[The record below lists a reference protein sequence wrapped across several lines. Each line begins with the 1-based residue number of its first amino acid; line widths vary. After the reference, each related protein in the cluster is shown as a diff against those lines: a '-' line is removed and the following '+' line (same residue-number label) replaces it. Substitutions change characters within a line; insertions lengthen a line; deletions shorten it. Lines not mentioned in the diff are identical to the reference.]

1 MFNHICTG
9 LFSGCLSLVNHV
21 RSYCLAIDAIK
32 LRILPSQSLSQKL
45 INLVDMSASYSAT
58 KSGLSKTSMVHSML
72 RDTKNSKEKNL
83 NEKSLLWAIKLCRL
97 TNGKASDD
105 LASSSEPNNQ
115 RSLSLIFDYFVRREV
130 AKRLA
135 AERAERGE
143 ADGEQVF
150 HVPFKVR

>member
-45 INLVDMSASYSAT
+45 VNLVDMSASYSAT
-58 KSGLSKTSMVHSML
+58 KGGLSKTSMVHSML

-97 TNGKASDD
+97 TNGKTSEV
-105 LASSSEPNNQ
+105 SSSEPNNQ